1 MSKSVLIAD
10 DEPDIREFL
19 GYFLKKNGF
28 TIYFA
33 TNGQEACEVAQEVLP
48 DVILLDL
55 MMPVMN
61 GFDASRLIR
70 ANDQLNG
77 TFIIVLSALS
87 ENIALTAGHHIFFND
102 YIKKPARPNIIL
114 NRINSLLNLE

>member
-1 MSKSVLIAD
+1 MSKSILIAD

>member
-33 TNGQEACEVAQEVLP
+33 TNGQEACDVAQEVLP

-70 ANDQLNG
+70 ANDQLSN
-77 TFIIVLSALS
+77 TYIIVLSALS

-102 YIKKPARPNIIL
+102 YIKKPARPNLIL

>member
-1 MSKSVLIAD
+1 MNKSILIVD

-28 TIYFA
+28 NIYYA
-33 TNGQEACEVAQEVLP
+33 SNGQEACDIALEVIP

-61 GFDASRLIR
+61 GFEASRNIR
-70 ANDQLNG
+70 ANDKLNS
-77 TFIIVLSALS
+77 TFIIVLSALT
-87 ENIALTAGHHIFFND
+87 ETLAITAGHHIFFND
-102 YIKKPARPNIIL
+102 YIKKPARPSIIL
-114 NRINSLLNLE
+114 NRINTLLNPE